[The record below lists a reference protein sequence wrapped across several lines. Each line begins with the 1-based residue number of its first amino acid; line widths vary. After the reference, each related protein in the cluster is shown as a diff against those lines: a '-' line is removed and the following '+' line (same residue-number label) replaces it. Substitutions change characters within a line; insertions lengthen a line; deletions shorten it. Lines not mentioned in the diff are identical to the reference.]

1 MNINVN
7 MTELAIFFSV
17 FLRVSII
24 FFMLPMFSSSQLPAT
39 IKVCAVASLSFMLL
53 PFIHQ
58 NVQPLPLDPTM
69 LASVIVGEVLF
80 ASVYTLS
87 MIIIIGAFQFAGELI
102 SFEMGFGFAQ
112 VADPQTGTQF
122 TVLSVWGEMLAL
134 LVFFAMN
141 GHHYI
146 LKLIVES
153 FKTIP
158 VGAFSID
165 SILLNKMLT
174 LSGMLFTLAIK
185 LSAPVVAV
193 LILTQ
198 LGLGLMS
205 KFAPQIN
212 ILATS
217 FPITI
222 TIGILFMGL
231 MVAVWGEMAGKSF
244 SQLFQFLGNLSLST
258 H

>member
-1 MNINVN
+1 MNININ
-7 MTELAIFFSV
+7 MTELAIFFAV
-17 FLRVSII
+17 LLRVSII
-24 FFMLPMFSSSQLPAT
+24 FFMLPIFSSSQFPAT
-39 IKVCAVASLSFMLL
+39 VKVCTVASLSFMLL
-53 PFIHQ
+53 PFIRQ
-58 NVQPLPLDPTM
+58 NVQPLPLDPVTLGSVVVGELL
-69 LASVIVGEVLF
+69 LASVY
-80 ASVYTLS
+80 ALS
-87 MIIIIGAFQFAGELI
+87 MILIVSAFQFAGELI
-102 SFEMGFGFAQ
+102 SFEMGFSFAQ
-112 VADPQTGTQF
+112 IADPQTDNQF
-122 TVLSVWGEMLAL
+122 TVLSVWAHMLAL
-134 LVFFAMN
+134 LILFAMN

-153 FKTIP
+153 FRTIP
-158 VGAFSID
+158 VGTFTID
-165 SILLNKMLT
+165 SVILHKILG

-185 LSAPVVAV
+185 LSAPIVAV

-222 TIGILFMGL
+222 TIGILFLGL

-244 SQLFQFLGNLSLST
+244 TYLFQFLANLSPSSR
-258 H
+258 

>member
-1 MNINVN
+1 MVHLNVN
-7 MTELAIFFSV
+7 ITELTVFFAV
-17 FLRVSII
+17 LLRVGII
-24 FFMLPMFSSSQLPAT
+24 FFMMPMFSSSQLPAT
-39 IKVCAVASLSFMLL
+39 IKVCTVVSLSLMLL
-53 PFIHQ
+53 PFIRQ
-58 NVQPLPLDPTM
+58 NVQPLPLDTAE
-69 LASVIVGEVLF
+69 LGSVVVGEVLL
-80 ASVYTLS
+80 ASVYALS

-102 SFEMGFGFAQ
+102 AFEMGFGFAQ

-141 GHHYI
+141 GHHYV

-165 SILLNKMLT
+165 SILLKKMLT
-174 LSGMLFTLAIK
+174 LTGMLFTLAIK
-185 LSAPVVAV
+185 LSAPIVVV
-193 LILTQ
+193 LMLTQ

-212 ILATS
+212 ILTTS

-222 TIGILFMGL
+222 TIGILFLGL
-231 MVAVWGEMAGKSF
+231 LVAVWGELAGKSF
-244 SQLFQFLGNLSLST
+244 SQLFQFLSNLPR
-258 H
+258 